1 MESPAES
8 ARRRNPSGKKQ
19 QQNSVFGSCSVFSI
33 TAGVGCGRFS
43 WKEDDILPGDF
54 SMAEILEERLSD
66 LDVPLVVDLPL
77 GHGLPNFSLPLGRP
91 SWLNAQTGQLS

>member
-1 MESPAES
+1 
-8 ARRRNPSGKKQ
+8 
-19 QQNSVFGSCSVFSI
+19 
-33 TAGVGCGRFS
+33 
-43 WKEDDILPGDF
+43 
-54 SMAEILEERLSD
+54 MAEILEERLSD